1 MIADIAAVLLAATLT
16 SSELDAY
23 NDQRAAG
30 LRILQ
35 RTIDAHER
43 QRELEKL
50 QHWIV
55 EHYIEHLEQRV
66 KNLENRVGKLNN
78 GRNGN
83 RKRRR

>member
-30 LRILQ
+30 LRMLQ

-43 QRELEKL
+43 QQELEKL
-50 QHWIV
+50 RHWI
-55 EHYIEHLEQRV
+55 EQYTEHLEQRV

>member
-30 LRILQ
+30 LRMLQ

-43 QRELEKL
+43 QQELEKL
-50 QHWIV
+50 RHWI
-55 EHYIEHLEQRV
+55 EHYTEHLEQRV